1 MIKQNAG
8 ELRERNLSIAEEIK
22 KATGYIDQMKDITSS
37 ISNFNENKD
46 YETKALAPM
55 FCSYFHI

>member
-22 KATGYIDQMKDITSS
+22 TTTGYIDQMKDITSS
-37 ISNFNENKD
+37 ISDFNEGEFSKNM
-46 YETKALAPM
+46 A
-55 FCSYFHI
+55 